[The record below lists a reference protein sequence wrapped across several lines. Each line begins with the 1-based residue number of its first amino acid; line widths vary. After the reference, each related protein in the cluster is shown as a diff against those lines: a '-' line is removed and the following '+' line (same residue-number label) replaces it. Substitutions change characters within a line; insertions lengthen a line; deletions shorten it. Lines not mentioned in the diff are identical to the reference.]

1 MTQHSMTV
9 QPILLPLLVCL
20 FLVQG
25 ECEVFRYNSR
35 SEIVPGPSDDTI
47 RGFAQH
53 NGTTFVLGGFFAI
66 HNPSP
71 EGKCDSTLDE
81 TGLESVEA
89 FLYSIDSINSDP
101 TLLPG
106 ITLGYK
112 VRDTCSLENIALDE
126 AISVLFEEDGLAGSN
141 CNDVAQ
147 RSNEYSVLGIIGPSS
162 SHVAVPLAGL
172 LRLFRVPQVSYSASS
187 STLNNRDRYGYFY
200 RTIPPDYLQAQA
212 MVDLL
217 IEFDWNLVS
226 ILHSNNNYGEEGS
239 DALRQIAASMDI
251 CIDLDIGLNENFM
264 DEDYTAA
271 AANLYHNSVA
281 DVVVFFASR
290 NFIDP
295 FMEGLVNVSDNS
307 EEEGAIPKR
316 QFFWIASESW
326 SQAKDIV
333 NTYQDILAGRILGLA
348 PVADNLP
355 DQFEEYFSNLTLTS
369 NKRNPWFKEYFE
381 LYHNCMGSECPQNL
395 SFNSSTSDYSYTP
408 FNIELVV
415 ESVYSLAHALN
426 NYFTDNCPSPYQWN
440 SNNYSCVGQKNE
452 LNGSSLRQYLQEV
465 DFISPIG
472 RRVYF
477 NESGNPV
484 GTIYEVTNYN
494 KSRLSFMRI
503 GTWNE
508 SFSEDDRLEL
518 FDDDGLL
525 LTVNSSCQACPL
537 GSIRKKVP
545 TSCCWGCAPCLGRN
559 YTAMLNSK
567 ACNVCASH
575 MWGDN
580 PLEGSSYCRAIEES
594 YLSLSGRFGI
604 FLTVFGFIGIILVC
618 IVVVGMAK
626 LWNNPIIKSSGREQ
640 MVLLLFGVAMC
651 FVLTA
656 AFLVRPS
663 YAVCFFQRAGTWFC
677 FSVILSALLIKL
689 VRITRIFL
697 RRNTS
702 KPPRFIQ
709 PWHQIMFSLLLVALQ
724 MVIVFVSLIIVYPD
738 SHFET
743 LFNEDNTNDHP
754 KLLLT
759 CAIPNDVMF
768 AILLLYYSVLLIVSN
783 ALAIVTIK
791 FPDNFNEVR
800 YVAFSTFSVG
810 IIWIAL
816 CVSYF
821 ATESQY
827 NSALLSFGIQM
838 SAVAVLLCFFLP
850 RMFSALMMQYFTKK
864 ELYSFATGSC
874 NANTNCLTLSMPINT
889 ETTVPS
895 HKIVGEIYKDDLRT
909 DTFQ

>member
-1 MTQHSMTV
+1 MFH
-9 QPILLPLLVCL
+9 
-20 FLVQG
+20 
-25 ECEVFRYNSR
+25 YNTH
-35 SEIVPGPSDDTI
+35 SEIVPGPSNGTI

-53 NGTTFVLGGFFAI
+53 NDTTFVLGGFFAI
-66 HNPSP
+66 HNPSA
-71 EGKCDSTLDE
+71 EGKCDNSLDE
-81 TGLESVEA
+81 RGLERVEA
-89 FLYSIDSINSDP
+89 FLYSIDSINNDP
-101 TLLPG
+101 ALLPG

-126 AISVLFEEDGLAGSN
+126 AISVLFEEDGLAGGN

-147 RSNEYSVLGIIGPSS
+147 HSNEYSVLGIIGPTS

-200 RTIPPDYLQAQA
+200 RTIPPDNLQAQA

-217 IEFDWNLVS
+217 MEFDWNLVS

-239 DALRQIAASMDI
+239 EAFRQIADSVGI

-264 DEDYTAA
+264 DEDFTAA
-271 AANLYHNSVA
+271 ASNLYHNSVA
-281 DVVVFFASR
+281 DVVVFFSSR

-295 FMEGLVNVSDNS
+295 FMAGLVNVSDS
-307 EEEGAIPKR
+307 DEEDTNPKK

-326 SQAKDIV
+326 SQANDIV
-333 NTYQDILAGRILGLA
+333 NMYQDILAGRMLGLA
-348 PVADNLP
+348 PVANNLP

-381 LYHNCMGSECPQNL
+381 FYHNCMDSECPQNS

-426 NYFTDNCPSPYQWN
+426 DYFKDNCLSPYQWN
-440 SNNYSCVGQKNE
+440 FANYSCVGQRNE

-465 DFISPIG
+465 DFISPTG
-472 RRVYF
+472 KRVYF
-477 NESGNPV
+477 NQFGNPEA
-484 GTIYEVTNYN
+484 TTYEITNYN
-494 KSRLSFMRI
+494 KSQLNFVRI

-508 SFSEDDRLEL
+508 SFSEDDRLDL
-518 FDDDGLL
+518 FDDDQLL
-525 LTVNSSCQACPL
+525 LTINSSCQACPL
-537 GSIRKKVP
+537 GNIREEVP
-545 TSCCWGCAPCLGRN
+545 SSCCWGCAPCLGRDYN
-559 YTAMLNSK
+559 AILNSK
-567 ACNVCASH
+567 VCNVCESH

-580 PLEGSSYCRAIEES
+580 PLKGSSHCRAIEEL
-594 YLSLSGRFGI
+594 YLSLSEGFGI
-604 FLTVFGFIGIILVC
+604 FLTVLCSLGLLLVF
-618 IVVVGMAK
+618 IVVVGMAR

-656 AFLVRPS
+656 AFLIRPS

-709 PWHQIMFSLLLVALQ
+709 PWHQIVFSLLLVALQ
-724 MVIVFVSLIIVYPD
+724 MVLVLVSLIVVYPE
-738 SHFET
+738 SQSTT
-743 LFNEDNTNDHP
+743 LLNKDNTNDHP
-754 KLLLT
+754 KLLVT
-759 CAIPNDVMF
+759 CAPPNNVMF
-768 AILLLYYSVLLIVSN
+768 VILLLYYSVLLIVSN
-783 ALAIVTIK
+783 ALAVITIK

-821 ATESQY
+821 ATRPQHH
-827 NSALLSFGIQM
+827 SALLSFGIQM

-850 RMFSALMMQYFTKK
+850 RMFSALLMQYFTKK
-864 ELYSFATGSC
+864 ELYSFTTGSS
-874 NANTNCLTLSMPINT
+874 NTNRLSMPIIT
-889 ETTVPS
+889 ETAVPS
-895 HKIVGEIYKDDLRT
+895 HKIVGETYDDDLRT
-909 DTFQ
+909 DTFQATPMMIR